1 MPSAPP
7 EADHHDGPTAR
18 RVLLVACGALVKE
31 TRWVLERI
39 PGVDVDVEYLPAPL
53 HNRPGKIVPSIR
65 ELLDARDD
73 LRAYDRVAL
82 GYGDCGTGG
91 GLERFCAELT
101 EALGMP
107 VTMLEGAHCYGFFA
121 GPGVTE
127 AIEEEEPGTFYLT
140 DFLARHADALV
151 FGALGLDRHPELRDA
166 YFGNYRRVCL
176 LSQTDDPTLVELARS
191 VADRLGLELI
201 HRPTGMTPY
210 AAVLGKAV
218 GCPPLATLETS

>member
-7 EADHHDGPTAR
+7 PDRSAAPEPA

-31 TRWVLERI
+31 TRWVLARI
-39 PGVDVDVEYLPAPL
+39 PGVHVDVDYLPAPL
-53 HNRPGKIVPSIR
+53 HNRPPRIAPAIR
-65 ELLDARDD
+65 ELLAGRRQRLAD
-73 LRAYDRVAL
+73 YDRVAI
-82 GYGDCGTGG
+82 GYADCGTGG
-91 GLERFCAELT
+91 GLERLCAELT
-101 EALGMP
+101 AELGIP
-107 VTMLEGAHCYGFFA
+107 VVMLDGAHCYGFFA

-176 LSQTDDPTLVELARS
+176 LSQADDPELAVLARG

-201 HRPTGMTPY
+201 HHHTGLTPFE
-210 AAVLGKAV
+210 
-218 GCPPLATLETS
+218 ATLGRALGRA